1 MKTQS
6 FKNYLKQYVKS
17 LTEGSTLSLNK
28 INNQAKNNYRLRT
41 IFSFYSLIDN
51 EVENQLIKRKE
62 DLSFLYGEYIKCK
75 VNYGYINED
84 NLSDYM
90 DSLSDFDELKKVY
103 QYYEDTVVKKE
114 NAIKELYLN
123 KILTTQQRKHISKYK
138 IYKTLNLNPGN
149 TNDFLKNKKLNKMS
163 LENTK
168 KIYKFINNIDK

>member
-28 INNQAKNNYRLRT
+28 INNQAKNNYRLKT

-51 EVENQLIKRKE
+51 DVENQLKKRKE

-75 VNYGYINED
+75 TNYGYISED
-84 NLSDYM
+84 NLSDCIG
-90 DSLSDFDELKKVY
+90 SLSDFDELKKVY
-103 QYYEDTVVKKE
+103 QYYEDTVLKKE
-114 NAIKELYLN
+114 KAVKELYLN
-123 KILTTQQRKHISKYK
+123 KILTTQQKKHISKYK
-138 IYKTLNLNPGN
+138 IYNTLNLNPGN

-168 KIYKFINNIDK
+168 KIYKFVNSIDK